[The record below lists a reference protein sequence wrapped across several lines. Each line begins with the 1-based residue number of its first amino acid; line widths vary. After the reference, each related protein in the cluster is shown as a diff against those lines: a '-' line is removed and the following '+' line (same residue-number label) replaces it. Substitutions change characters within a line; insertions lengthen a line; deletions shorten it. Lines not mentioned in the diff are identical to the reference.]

1 MRRGTRPKE
10 SKIQQIPKRV
20 AGKLVLGSGQHQT
33 QTGRWETWFEFR
45 CDGQLCGNALFR
57 TARAVVTKAM
67 TGTALLRCPACQRE
81 AKRQSNAK
89 GKEYSPKPKAEQAP
103 KKTWHKIETR
113 LARSTEPTIGVVGKK
128 AWKRLAAQ
136 PERKER
142 VCKIVAEHVRAA
154 KAAKTHIDLDR
165 LLVEAE
171 ELVILEEKNGP
182 ANDRWT
188 RKNRAEG
195 LQIMRFEQYTSPVG
209 AF

>member
-67 TGTALLRCPACQRE
+67 TGTALLRCPMCQRE
-81 AKRQSNAK
+81 AKRQSNLK
-89 GKEYSPKPKAEQAP
+89 GKEYSPKPKVEKAP

-113 LARSTEPTIGVVGKK
+113 LARGTHPTIGIVGKK
-128 AWKRLAAQ
+128 VWKRLELNPA
-136 PERKER
+136 RKRR
-142 VCKIVAEHVRAA
+142 VCEIVAKHTRQHEASGIA
-154 KAAKTHIDLDR
+154 IDLDR
-165 LLVEAE
+165 MLVEAE
-171 ELVILEEKNGP
+171 GLAKLEERNGP
-182 ANDRWT
+182 ANDEWT
-188 RKNRAEG
+188 VKNRALG
-195 LQIMRFEQYTSPVG
+195 LRITSYEQYTSPIG